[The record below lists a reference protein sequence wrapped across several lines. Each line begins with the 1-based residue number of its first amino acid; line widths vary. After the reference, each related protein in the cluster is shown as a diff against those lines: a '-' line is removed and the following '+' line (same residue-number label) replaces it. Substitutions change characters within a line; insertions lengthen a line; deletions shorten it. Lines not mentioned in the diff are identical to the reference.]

1 LILLICF
8 AGGEGGEEDVDI
20 DDDLA
25 PAKFAPVAID
35 KDGGA
40 VAGETKSSSSD
51 SDSSDTGSSSSGKS
65 MVASPVAPEHG
76 HSLVLLSSFGSI
88 KIVTWRRTCHEK
100 LSKGTEEKMLS
111 IS

>member
-1 LILLICF
+1 M
-8 AGGEGGEEDVDI
+8 DI

-35 KDGGA
+35 KDGG
-40 VAGETKSSSSD
+40 GTKSSSSD

-76 HSLVLLSSFGSI
+76 HKCFGFGPFEQF
-88 KIVTWRRTCHEK
+88 WQY
-100 LSKGTEEKMLS
+100 
-111 IS
+111 